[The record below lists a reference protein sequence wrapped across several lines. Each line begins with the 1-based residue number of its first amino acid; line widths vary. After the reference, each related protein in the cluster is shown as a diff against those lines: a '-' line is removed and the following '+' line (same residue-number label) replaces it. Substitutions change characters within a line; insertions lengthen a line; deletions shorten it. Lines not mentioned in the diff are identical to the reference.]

1 MHGPLIEK
9 SSYIDGDFIVPTT
22 VEELAPLLPG
32 NTQYDDIDDL
42 LITIGKQ
49 PDRALLHTFVSKMFK
64 VPQKL
69 LVNAEKNR
77 ASLVPNSVL
86 DAVYDRRRIAKDAA
100 EAAAS
105 AQSATFSYSAEQEG
119 QVATPAADKAWPTPM
134 AATSASVSSQSIERT
149 TPSLVN
155 GTVEYADPEHLCQ
168 YCLPVY
174 GDEIVGTRSERD
186 SKETTP
192 RVHRLGCPIAQR
204 ALNRALS
211 ENQRPTGGG
220 VDPLNSSSSTPR
232 VDNVSLRWKVNS
244 RYQGPTTSEVP
255 VKLQWAEFAG
265 DDVLTH
271 TFPCEIIVHAQ
282 DRKLLL
288 ADCSE
293 LVSELSEIMKTGSQT
308 TNEHATLVF
317 LIRIHCLDDL
327 QKVMNSLQQVRSVMA
342 VERRVRSAKCGVNGV
357 VVVFVHPISLICVA
371 HSVPCTLTLSS
382 TTLLVVV
389 IFIVVWFRVTR
400 GFNTAVTKQK
410 QNDRYDFVTTSS
422 PQHSILFT
430 HYISRYRRFHRD
442 LPAQLVDSYVISAP
456 SLDCSAPPTTSIPT

>member
-9 SSYIDGDFIVPTT
+9 ASYIDGDFSVPTT
-22 VEELAPLLPG
+22 VEEIASLLPG

-49 PDRALLHTFVSKMFK
+49 HDRALLHTFVSKMFK

-69 LVNAEKNR
+69 LINAERNR

-86 DAVYDRRRIAKDAA
+86 DAVFDRRKKAKDAA

-105 AQSATFSYSAEQEG
+105 AQSTTFSYSEEELDG
-119 QVATPAADKAWPTPM
+119 QLDTPVTDKAWPKPMTDTTTPK
-134 AATSASVSSQSIERT
+134 SSQSIERSA
-149 TPSLVN
+149 PNLVN
-155 GTVEYADPEHLCQ
+155 GTVEYADPEHLCE

-186 SKETTP
+186 SKESTP
-192 RVHRLGCPIAQR
+192 RVHRLGCPLAQR

-211 ENQRPTGGG
+211 ENQRPSGGINI
-220 VDPLNSSSSTPR
+220 DPLNSSASSSFTPR
-232 VDNVSLRWKVNS
+232 VDSVSLRWKVHS
-244 RYQGPTTSEVP
+244 RYQDPPTSEVP
-255 VKLQWAEFAG
+255 VKLQWSEFA
-265 DDVLTH
+265 DDEELTH

-317 LIRIHCLDDL
+317 LIRVHCLNDL

-342 VERRVRSAKCGVNGV
+342 VERRVRSGR
-357 VVVFVHPISLICVA
+357 VFFC
-371 HSVPCTLTLSS
+371 
-382 TTLLVVV
+382 
-389 IFIVVWFRVTR
+389 FRVYSNILNV
-400 GFNTAVTKQK
+400 FW
-410 QNDRYDFVTTSS
+410 QN
-422 PQHSILFT
+422 
-430 HYISRYRRFHRD
+430 
-442 LPAQLVDSYVISAP
+442 
-456 SLDCSAPPTTSIPT
+456 